1 MEEAG
6 GVVVSIGSRKGIPRH
21 VLVTGL
27 THDQEDELYQ
37 AIEDVYGNL
46 LMSDYMHT
54 CEFWVTDFPLDEVRH
69 VVESKLFEMNIGF
82 SITEN
87 VE

>member
-1 MEEAG
+1 MEEARI
-6 GVVVSIGSRKGIPRH
+6 VVSIGSRKGKLNH

-27 THDQEDELYQ
+27 TQDQEDELYL
-37 AIEDVYGNL
+37 AVETVYADR

-54 CEFWVTDFPLDEVRH
+54 CEFWVTDFPLDEVQC
-69 VVESKLFEMNIGF
+69 VVEAKLLEMNIGF
-82 SITEN
+82 RLTED